1 MIFCSPTVLIRLIK
15 KKQDTVGDLTSSD
28 SEVSDASENDS
39 DSDSTT

>member
-1 MIFCSPTVLIRLIK
+1 M
-15 KKQDTVGDLTSSD
+15 KQDTAGDLTSSD